1 MQRSSRWLIF
11 LCSNALLLAQ
21 PTLRLKV
28 HVPANTLVNPGD
40 TIASENPI
48 IRGARLP
55 RLTPIHMIVQ
65 FDQPPTADTLDA
77 LRARGAVVL
86 QDVPDNAVLVLMN
99 ENMAL
104 DGALDGL
111 GIRSARRLDP
121 REKISPLI
129 TDGDASAAS
138 GYYLVEFH
146 PDVDPSD
153 ARRLIL
159 NSGVELR
166 ENPDLLRQHL
176 MVHIP
181 NPSRHTC
188 IAGASGIP
196 GSGLLH
202 FPRLGELGCRCID
215 SHLRRCT
222 GLTRPYRSTH
232 CDQRRWLGWPRP
244 GRHHADLCFSVRH
257 RAASGRCA
265 AERNCARH
273 GRMVQSGPD
282 HLATW
287 YRPSGQSHRQ
297 HLLGDL
303 RTRRRFPVRRAGR
316 RGSPHFLSVPSQC

>member
-86 QDVPDNAVLVLMN
+86 QDVPDHAVLVLMN

-181 NPSRHTC
+181 NPTDTRASLALLASQDQVSYIFPASANLVAGVS
-188 IAGASGIP
+188 IAICGGALASLGPIGQLIATNGDGWDGP
-196 GSGLLH
+196 G
-202 FPRLGELGCRCID
+202 LGAATLTYVFQYVTAQLAAGVPQSEIVRAMAEWSKVVQITWQPGTDPLGNRTVNIF
-215 SHLRRCT
+215 
-222 GLTRPYRSTH
+222 
-232 CDQRRWLGWPRP
+232 W
-244 GRHHADLCFSVRH
+244 
-257 RAASGRCA
+257 
-265 AERNCARH
+265 
-273 GRMVQSGPD
+273 
-282 HLATW
+282 
-287 YRPSGQSHRQ
+287 
-297 HLLGDL
+297 GDL